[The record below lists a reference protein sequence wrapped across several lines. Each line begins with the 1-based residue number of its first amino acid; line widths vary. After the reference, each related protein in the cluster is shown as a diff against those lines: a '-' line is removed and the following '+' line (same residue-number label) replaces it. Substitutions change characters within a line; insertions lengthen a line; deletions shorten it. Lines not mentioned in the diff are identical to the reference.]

1 MSFGENLRT
10 VRKERNI
17 SQEELAAQLHVSRQA
32 ISRWEQGN
40 GYPEMEKMI
49 TLSRILKV
57 SLDYLVSDQSDS
69 QKQAGPASE
78 SPSPASP
85 APAPAA
91 VSTGKI
97 MIRSHDGKQLV
108 NCYKVMS
115 MRVSSHPDA
124 PHFALFGVDSSSFW
138 GENRTMLGWYAHEAD
153 VQKETAAISQA
164 MLDGKTSYELQYA
177 AKVKESFL
185 RVSLVREEDTAP
197 EKGRD
202 TDI

>member
-10 VRKERNI
+10 VRKERKI
-17 SQEELAAQLHVSRQA
+17 SQEELAEQLHVSRQA

-49 TLSRILKV
+49 SLSRILKV

-69 QKQAGPASE
+69 PEHPGTAPDGHSQ
-78 SPSPASP
+78 P
-85 APAPAA
+85 APTP

-97 MIRSHDGKQLV
+97 LIRSHDGKQLV

-115 MRVSSHPDA
+115 MRVSTRPDV

-138 GENRTMLGWYAHEAD
+138 GENRTMLGWYAHGAD
-153 VQKETAAISQA
+153 VQRETEAISQA
-164 MLDGKTSYELQYA
+164 MLEGKTFYELQYA

-185 RVSLVREEDTAP
+185 RVSLVREENTAP
-197 EKGRD
+197 EKERD
-202 TDI
+202 TDIGS

>member
-1 MSFGENLRT
+1 
-10 VRKERNI
+10 
-17 SQEELAAQLHVSRQA
+17 
-32 ISRWEQGN
+32 
-40 GYPEMEKMI
+40 MI

-69 QKQAGPASE
+69 QEQAAPASE
-78 SPSPASP
+78 SPSPA

-138 GENRTMLGWYAHEAD
+138 GENRTMLGWYAREAD

>member
-1 MSFGENLRT
+1 
-10 VRKERNI
+10 
-17 SQEELAAQLHVSRQA
+17 
-32 ISRWEQGN
+32 
-40 GYPEMEKMI
+40 MI

-69 QKQAGPASE
+69 QEQEAPASE
-78 SPSPASP
+78 SPSPA

-153 VQKETAAISQA
+153 VQKETEAISQA

-185 RVSLVREEDTAP
+185 RVSLVREDDTAP

>member
-69 QKQAGPASE
+69 QEQEAPASE
-78 SPSPASP
+78 SPSPA

>member
-1 MSFGENLRT
+1 
-10 VRKERNI
+10 
-17 SQEELAAQLHVSRQA
+17 
-32 ISRWEQGN
+32 
-40 GYPEMEKMI
+40 
-49 TLSRILKV
+49 
-57 SLDYLVSDQSDS
+57 
-69 QKQAGPASE
+69 
-78 SPSPASP
+78 
-85 APAPAA
+85 
-91 VSTGKI
+91 

-177 AKVKESFL
+177 AKVKEVFCGSASSERRTPL
-185 RVSLVREEDTAP
+185 QRKEGTQTYDHQALH
-197 EKGRD
+197 
-202 TDI
+202 